1 MAGRDGCAMGRVA
14 APGGIAMGY
23 THYWTQTRDFDVEA
37 FDEVTSDIAAILAAA
52 THRYEIAICDGGGT
66 PHSKPK

>member
-1 MAGRDGCAMGRVA
+1 
-14 APGGIAMGY
+14 MGY